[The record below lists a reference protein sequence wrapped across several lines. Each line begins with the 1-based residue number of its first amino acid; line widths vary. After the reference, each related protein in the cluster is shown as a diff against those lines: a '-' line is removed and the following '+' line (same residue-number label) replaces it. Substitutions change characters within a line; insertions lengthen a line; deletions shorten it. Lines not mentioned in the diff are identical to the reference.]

1 MFGKKKKKI
10 ELLAPAGSLE
20 KLKVAIL
27 YGADAVY
34 IGGKKFSLRA
44 RANNFSLEDI
54 KEACIFAHK
63 HKAKVYVTM
72 NVLPHNNDLDGLID
86 YLKYLEE
93 VHVDGIIA
101 SSMTIIDTCLKYTK
115 KLEAHVS
122 TQQSVSNSKTCN
134 YLESLGV
141 KRVVLARELNLNQIA
156 MLRKN
161 TNVGLEVFI
170 HGGMCS
176 SFSGRCMLSNHMVN
190 RDANRGGCAHSCRWN
205 YDLYDSDNN
214 KINDESYFNIGS
226 KDLIALKE
234 IARLIEIGVDSLK
247 IEGRMKSEYYIA
259 TVVRTYRKLIDKY
272 YEIFAYKS
280 SLKRK
285 ELLNSLD
292 YNLYLNEIK
301 KAENR
306 LASTGFL
313 NNNVSVNEQLY
324 VRDEKPTKE
333 FVANVLDYDKRK
345 KIITL
350 KQRNYFKVGDTLE
363 FFGPKLENTLYLVD
377 EIYDE
382 EFNSLDAARHPE
394 QIIKLK
400 AKFKCVKGDMVR
412 LVKK

>member
-1 MFGKKKKKI
+1 MFNKKKRI
-10 ELLAPAGSLE
+10 ELLAPAGNLE
-20 KLKVAIL
+20 KLKVAIM

-54 KEACIFAHK
+54 KEAVKFAHK

-72 NVLPHNNDLDGLID
+72 NVLPHNNDLDGLVE
-86 YLKYLEE
+86 YLKYLES

-101 SSMTIIDTCLKYTK
+101 SSMTIINTCLNCAK
-115 KLEAHVS
+115 KLEVHVS
-122 TQQSVSNSKTCN
+122 TQQSIANSETCN
-134 YLESLGV
+134 YLQSLGA
-141 KRVVLARELNLNQIA
+141 KRLVLARELSLKEIEKI
-156 MLRKN
+156 RKN
-161 TNVGLEVFI
+161 TDVGLEVFI

-205 YDLYDSDNN
+205 YDLYDENDC

-226 KDLIALKE
+226 KDLTALKE
-234 IARLIEIGVDSLK
+234 IAKMIEIGVDSLK

-259 TVVRTYRKLIDKY
+259 TVVRSYRKLIDKY
-272 YEIFAYKS
+272 YEIFACKDKK
-280 SLKRK
+280 KRDEMFSK
-285 ELLNSLD
+285 LD
-292 YNLYLNEIK
+292 YSVYLNEIK

-306 LASTGFL
+306 LTSTGFL
-313 NNNVSVNEQLY
+313 NGDITSEGQLY

-333 FVANVLDYDKRK
+333 FVANVLDYDRRR

-350 KQRNYFKVGDTLE
+350 KQRNYFKIGDTLE
-363 FFGPKLENTLYLVD
+363 FFGPKLENTYYEVE
-377 EIYDE
+377 EICDAE
-382 EFNSLDAARHPE
+382 GNSLDAARHPE

-400 AKFKCVKGDMVR
+400 AKFKCYKGDMVR
-412 LVKK
+412 LVKN